1 MEDQGNNIISQIIEI
16 DEDAKTK
23 LDDAQKKYIA
33 IIAAAKQ
40 EKELVVSA
48 RQKEISEKL
57 EAVEADETEKLK
69 AKTDEINKS
78 RDEELARLDAIYSEK
93 SAGWTDEIVK
103 TITQG

>member
-23 LDDAQKKYIA
+23 LDAAQKKYIA

-57 EAVEADETEKLK
+57 EAVEEDEAAKLK
-69 AKTDEINKS
+69 VKTDEINKS

-93 SAGWTDEIVK
+93 SAGWIDEIVK
-103 TITQG
+103 AITQG

>member
-16 DEDAKTK
+16 DEDANAK
-23 LDDAQKKYIA
+23 LDEAQKKYIA

-48 RQKEISEKL
+48 KQKEITEKL
-57 EAVEADETEKLK
+57 EAVEADEEAKLK
-69 AKTDEINKS
+69 TKTDEINKS
-78 RDEELARLDAIYSEK
+78 RDDELARLDAIYNEK

-103 TITQG
+103 NITQS

>member
-57 EAVEADETEKLK
+57 EAVEADETAKLK
-69 AKTDEINKS
+69 TKTDEINKS
-78 RDEELARLDAIYSEK
+78 RDEELSRLDAIYSEK
-93 SAGWTDEIVK
+93 SAGWIDEIVK